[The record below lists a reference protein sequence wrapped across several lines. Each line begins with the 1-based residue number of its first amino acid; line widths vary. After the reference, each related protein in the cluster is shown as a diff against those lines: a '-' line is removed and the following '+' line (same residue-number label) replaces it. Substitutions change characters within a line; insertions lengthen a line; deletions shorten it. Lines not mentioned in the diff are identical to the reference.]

1 MSMQIQASTLAYADT
16 EPTGVAT
23 MSDPAAALLALM
35 LQNSAA
41 QSGAARADIDH
52 ATQAIEDTRRQVK
65 EAMQRAADAQ
75 EHSGFFHKLS
85 EVFSGDIGALCELVA
100 AAAVVAATGG
110 VGVAGVLA
118 ISAAAF
124 SVSGEVAKRAGAS
137 PAVCCA
143 LSGMGALAGIAV
155 GNVGGASAAWQ
166 AVAMGAKGA
175 GAVATGAGIGATV
188 VSSDWQATA
197 MDRQADA
204 TAARGE
210 QSAAAA
216 DFDLALG
223 QLERAARD
231 ASRAGSTAANIVQT
245 ENDGR
250 MSLVARLGAA

>member
-1 MSMQIQASTLAYADT
+1 MQVQASALAYADT
-16 EPTGVAT
+16 EPAGVST
-23 MSDPAAALLALM
+23 ISDPAAALLALM
-35 LQNSAA
+35 LRSNAA
-41 QSGAARADIDH
+41 QSGAARVDIDH
-52 ATQAIEDTRRQVK
+52 ATQVIEDTRRQIK

-75 EHSGFFHKLS
+75 EHSGFWNKLS
-85 EVFSGDIGALCELVA
+85 DVFSGDIGALCELVA

-110 VGVAGVLA
+110 VGAAGVLA

-137 PAVCCA
+137 PAVCSA
-143 LSGMGALAGIAV
+143 LAGVGALAGMAV

-166 AVAMGAKGA
+166 AVATSAKGA
-175 GAVATGAGIGATV
+175 GALATGGGIGATV
-188 VSSDWQATA
+188 VADNWQATA

-210 QSAAAA
+210 QSVAAS
-216 DFDLALG
+216 DYDLALG

-231 ASRAGSTAANIVQT
+231 ASRAGSTAANIMQT